1 MSKDFWLND
10 ELNIKKAFIRSRS
23 SCLEEY
29 IVKRD
34 LELGLSKFEKTFDPV
49 ILVEKY
55 YRLCSFIEIVGP
67 GFLLLSSLCLSL
79 FLRSIAGV
87 VFSGASQL
95 ALNISLISLHLGVSF
110 IMLALFI
117 LVIDSLCV
125 KNCIDHIKRFN

>member
-10 ELNIKKAFIRSRS
+10 ELTIKKAFIRSKS

-49 ILVEKY
+49 ILVEKH
-55 YRLCSFIEIVGP
+55 YRLCSFIETVGP
-67 GFLLLSSLCLSL
+67 GFLLMSSLCLSL
-79 FLRSIAGV
+79 LLRCFAGI

-95 ALNISLISLHLGVSF
+95 ALNISLISLHFGVLI
-110 IMLALFI
+110 IMFALFI
-117 LVIDSLCV
+117 LVIDGLCV